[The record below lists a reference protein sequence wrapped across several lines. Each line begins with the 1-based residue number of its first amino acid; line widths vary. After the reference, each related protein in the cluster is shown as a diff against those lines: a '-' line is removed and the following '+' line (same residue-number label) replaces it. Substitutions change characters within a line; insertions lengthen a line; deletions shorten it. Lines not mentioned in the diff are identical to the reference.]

1 MKPNTGVRRPGLP
14 YQVATHEPE
23 EEEDYHNKNGTQATT
38 MAWSAL
44 VAMLGTLALAI
55 GGGKKIICLLTTL
68 LFFLGNGGLHSQSAI
83 YWEHQVRINTRS
95 DTLLYSSQ
103 HWMKAV
109 AKPHYL
115 KHVQVRVRDEE
126 DVHNV
131 DVPEVPPD
139 PGSSPQPWMK
149 MLPSPAT

>member
-1 MKPNTGVRRPGLP
+1 
-14 YQVATHEPE
+14 
-23 EEEDYHNKNGTQATT
+23 
-38 MAWSAL
+38 
-44 VAMLGTLALAI
+44 MLRTLALAI